1 LDPNPRQLGKDRSSA
16 NIVALEDAA
25 YASRFNAALASLRP
39 LNRRLRMDV
48 QQRRTLYVGSGS
60 PYAWRVWLALEH
72 KALPYDLRV
81 LSFSGG
87 DLKAPEFAAMNP
99 RCKVPVLDD
108 GGFVIYESAAVV
120 DYIADAYANVGAP
133 LFPTDVKAR
142 AVARRKIREADEYV
156 AQSMERLVERVL
168 FTPRE
173 EWDHDKI
180 AKSRERFLAEL
191 AYFENELT
199 GDFLVG
205 ELGAADFT
213 LYPLL
218 ALALRMESRTKP
230 DLDIAAHIG
239 PRLTAWMRRIEALP
253 FFAKTYPPHWRTA
266 T

>member
-1 LDPNPRQLGKDRSSA
+1 
-16 NIVALEDAA
+16 VA
-25 YASRFNAALASLRP
+25 
-39 LNRRLRMDV
+39 
-48 QQRRTLYVGSGS
+48 
-60 PYAWRVWLALEH
+60 RV
-72 KALPYDLRV
+72 
-81 LSFSGG
+81 
-87 DLKAPEFAAMNP
+87 
-99 RCKVPVLDD
+99 
-108 GGFVIYESAAVV
+108 AVV

-180 AKSRERFLAEL
+180 AKARERFLAEL

-199 GDFLVG
+199 DDFLVG

-239 PRLTAWMRRIEALP
+239 PRLTAWMRRIEALS
-253 FFAKTYPPHWRTA
+253 FFGKTCPPHWRTA

>member
-1 LDPNPRQLGKDRSSA
+1 MA
-16 NIVALEDAA
+16 
-25 YASRFNAALASLRP
+25 
-39 LNRRLRMDV
+39 
-48 QQRRTLYVGSGS
+48 
-60 PYAWRVWLALEH
+60 RV
-72 KALPYDLRV
+72 
-81 LSFSGG
+81 
-87 DLKAPEFAAMNP
+87 
-99 RCKVPVLDD
+99 
-108 GGFVIYESAAVV
+108 AVV

-180 AKSRERFLAEL
+180 AKARERFLAEL

-199 GDFLVG
+199 DDFLVG

-218 ALALRMESRTKP
+218 ALALRMESRTMP

-239 PRLTAWMRRIEALP
+239 PRLTAWMRRIEALS
-253 FFAKTYPPHWRTA
+253 FFGKTYPPHWRTA

>member
-1 LDPNPRQLGKDRSSA
+1 
-16 NIVALEDAA
+16 
-25 YASRFNAALASLRP
+25 
-39 LNRRLRMDV
+39 MDV

-81 LSFSGG
+81 LSFSSG
-87 DLKAPEFAAMNP
+87 DLKTPEFAAMNP

-120 DYIADAYANVGAP
+120 DYIADAYADVGAP
-133 LFPTDVKAR
+133 LFPMDVKAR
-142 AVARRKIREADEYV
+142 AIARRKIREADEYV
-156 AQSMERLVERVL
+156 AQAMERLVERVL

-173 EWDHDKI
+173 QWDHAKI
-180 AKSRERFLAEL
+180 AKARERFLAEL
-191 AYFENELT
+191 AFFEQELT
-199 GDFLVG
+199 GDFVVS

-218 ALALRMESRTKP
+218 ALPLRMESRTKT
-230 DLDIAAHIG
+230 DLDVAAHIG

-253 FFAKTYPPHWRTA
+253 FFATTYPPHWRT
-266 T
+266 TS